1 MTHPSDTPFD
11 CIENAHEYL
20 HLLLEAAKEAQQE
33 IEEEILI
40 AESQKLDRRKEAM
53 QLVSYKMTTL
63 ASHIS
68 TSRRILNDLKML
80 RRLLMEER
88 AVQTESRTA

>member
-40 AESQKLDRRKEAM
+40 AESQKLSRRKEAM
-53 QLVSYKMTTL
+53 QLVSYKMTVLT
-63 ASHIS
+63 SHIA

-80 RRLLMEER
+80 RRVLMEER
-88 AVQTESRTA
+88 AAAAESRTA